1 MSVPAPIPTGVVSM
15 LEGVVRVIRAG
26 GKSAGALKVG
36 DALQAGDVIF
46 ASAGT
51 SFQLTGADGQLWT
64 PPEGGLPADQATG
77 VGVVTAL
84 ADMRK
89 ALLAQGQASLDEA
102 VARLNQA
109 TACPPPSGTA
119 PAPACASAFSTPASR
134 RLRVACCANPTCLPA
149 APPGTPPH
157 ARRGCTAMASPGHP
171 ARVSCPFFAMRTPR
185 SMPC

>member
-64 PPEGGLPADQATG
+64 PPAGGLPADQATG
-77 VGVVTAL
+77 VGDVAAL

-109 TACPPPSGTA
+109 TEEDA
-119 PAPACASAFSTPASR
+119 PADQMHMVALNAELARLPTWKSITKRKAPLASAEEWKDKTGKLSQLIR
-134 RLRVACCANPTCLPA
+134 
-149 APPGTPPH
+149 
-157 ARRGCTAMASPGHP
+157 
-171 ARVSCPFFAMRTPR
+171 
-185 SMPC
+185 